1 MFCFS
6 GGVSKDDSKGTRK
19 MWSRFLLLT
28 KTFYETEINP
38 DLYNMLSTH
47 SWVGVIRRNL
57 FDNSLNENYDLW
69 KNVKLQFLQFITK
82 CF

>member
-1 MFCFS
+1 M
-6 GGVSKDDSKGTRK
+6 
-19 MWSRFLLLT
+19 LT

-57 FDNSLNENYDLW
+57 FDNSLKENYDLW
-69 KNVKLQFLQFITK
+69 KNVKLQSLQFNNEMLLGMYMYLNEGDN
-82 CF
+82 C